1 MSAVSG
7 LTGDHDCLGVAV
19 LEEGDVP
26 AGDEA
31 GVQPRGRHGG
41 RPQLQPAR
49 GLRRD
54 VVTLRRN
61 ESDKLYRKLIK
72 HKPNWTQGEWEP
84 EIWRK

>member
-1 MSAVSG
+1 MCRQSAVPSVVILVSG
-7 LTGDHDCLGVAV
+7 LTGDHDSLGVAV
-19 LEEGDVP
+19 LEEGDVS

-54 VVTLRRN
+54 VVTLKRM
-61 ESDKLYRKLIK
+61 
-72 HKPNWTQGEWEP
+72 
-84 EIWRK
+84 